1 MARRTGAKGPGRSP
15 AAVTFTPLG
24 LSTTTPRTNDDAG
37 FCQKST
43 IPRQVVR
50 GEARTMEVHV
60 GLEATR
66 A

>member
-1 MARRTGAKGPGRSP
+1 MARRTGAKGTGWSP

-24 LSTTTPRTNDDAG
+24 LSTTTPCTDDDAG

-43 IPRQVVR
+43 IPNQGVW
-50 GEARTMEVHV
+50 GEAHNMEVHV